1 MTYESTD
8 ALQFLV
14 EDFIEVS
21 DETLTEEATAGV
33 SKFQAESARRLL
45 PGPLTGAFSM
55 QQLALTGMPPAEFQ
69 RLRRSVRDW
78 LLSGLTYEWT
88 INTIKGPLKIIS
100 GRRRTR
106 RARQRK
112 RRVSVEGSGHDV
124 FWFYLIQ
131 LVDDD
136 ALNRIRVCH
145 APKSK
150 KDSSQSSG
158 ETEPCGRLFIRRG
171 EAKEYCSERC
181 RARVATQRARAWRG
195 PEGRKK

>member
-100 GRRRTR
+100 GTSTHAPGTSTQASRISRGVRP
-106 RARQRK
+106 
-112 RRVSVEGSGHDV
+112 RRV
-124 FWFYLIQ
+124 
-131 LVDDD
+131 LV
-136 ALNRIRVCH
+136 LF
-145 APKSK
+145 
-150 KDSSQSSG
+150 DSAG
-158 ETEPCGRLFIRRG
+158 G
-171 EAKEYCSERC
+171 
-181 RARVATQRARAWRG
+181 
-195 PEGRKK
+195 